1 MKMVILKSVFLLI
14 IFSNHIFAKDFDDLF
29 KISIEIK
36 NENIENSIDRA
47 FNDLVFRLIGYE
59 DLEKAKIIK
68 GNFNSKDFL
77 TRYAVVRNN
86 DSNFLQASFEEDIV
100 MSQFIENGINFIG
113 RNRPIIFLDI
123 QIDNG
128 FDKPFKIE
136 SIPYETKLESSIK
149 RIFDDI
155 SEKRGLFFEFPQNTI
170 NLDNKN
176 YFFENENDNDFDQ
189 YKYDYLESLIISRS
203 GINNWSISYKDQISF
218 FENIDDV
225 TERIRFLF
233 QNLSIDYLSDFILDN
248 SERRLMMKVTKVS
261 SAEHLDNLLDA
272 LDKMISIKEY
282 SIKSFQQNEIS
293 FSLTIFGTE
302 DQFKKS
308 VQTHKDFSIE
318 STATELIQ
326 ASLNSIWSII

>member
-1 MKMVILKSVFLLI
+1 MKIVILKSVFLLI

-29 KISIEIK
+29 KITIEIK

-68 GNFNSKDFL
+68 DNFDSKDFL
-77 TRYAVVRNN
+77 NRYAVVRNN

-136 SIPYETKLESSIK
+136 SIPYETSLESSIK

-176 YFFENENDNDFDQ
+176 YFFDSENYNDFDQ

-218 FENIDDV
+218 FENIDEI
-225 TERIRFLF
+225 TERIRLLF
-233 QNLSIDYLSDFILDN
+233 ENLSMDYLSDFVLDN
-248 SERRLMMKVTKVS
+248 TERKLMMTVSKVS
-261 SAEHLDNLLDA
+261 SAEHLDNLLEA

-302 DQFKKS
+302 DQFKNS

-318 STATELIQ
+318 STATGIIQ
-326 ASLNSIWSII
+326 ASLNSI

>member
-1 MKMVILKSVFLLI
+1 MVILKSVFLLI

-29 KISIEIK
+29 KITIEIK

-100 MSQFIENGINFIG
+100 MSQFIENGISFIG

-136 SIPYETKLESSIK
+136 SIPYETRLESSIK

-155 SEKRGLFFEFPQNTI
+155 SKKRGLFFEFPQNTI

-176 YFFENENDNDFDQ
+176 YFFENENDNEFAQ

-203 GINNWSISYKDQISF
+203 GINNWSISYKDQIAF
-218 FENIDDV
+218 FENIDEI

-233 QNLSIDYLSDFILDN
+233 ENLSIDYLSDFVLDN
-248 SERRLMMKVTKVS
+248 SERKLMMTVTKVS
-261 SAEHLDNLLDA
+261 SAEHLDNLLEA

-326 ASLNSIWSII
+326 ASLNSI

>member
-1 MKMVILKSVFLLI
+1 MVILKSVFLLI

-29 KISIEIK
+29 KITIEIK

-68 GNFNSKDFL
+68 GNFDSKDFL
-77 TRYAVVRNN
+77 SRYAVVRNN

-113 RNRPIIFLDI
+113 RNRPIVFLDI

-136 SIPYETKLESSIK
+136 SIPYETRLESSIK

-176 YFFENENDNDFDQ
+176 YFFDNENDNNFDQ

-203 GINNWSISYKDQISF
+203 GINNWSISYKDQILF
-218 FENIDDV
+218 FENID
-225 TERIRFLF
+225 EISGSIRFLF
-233 QNLSIDYLSDFILDN
+233 ENLSIDYLSDFVLDN
-248 SERRLMMKVTKVS
+248 SERKLMMMVTKVS
-261 SAEHLDNLLDA
+261 SAEHLDNLLEA

-282 SIKSFQQNEIS
+282 SIKSFQHNEIS

-302 DQFKKS
+302 DQFKNS
-308 VQTHKDFSIE
+308 VQAHKDFSIE
-318 STATELIQ
+318 STASEIIQ
-326 ASLNSIWSII
+326 ASLNSI

>member
-1 MKMVILKSVFLLI
+1 MKIVTLKSIFLLI

-29 KISIEIK
+29 KITIEIK

-68 GNFNSKDFL
+68 DSFESKDFL
-77 TRYAVVRNN
+77 RRYAVVRNN

-136 SIPYETKLESSIK
+136 SIPYETSLESSIK

-176 YFFENENDNDFDQ
+176 YFFDNENDNDFDQ
-189 YKYDYLESLIISRS
+189 YKYDYLESLNISRS

-218 FENIDDV
+218 FENIDEII
-225 TERIRFLF
+225 ERIRSLF
-233 QNLSIDYLSDFILDN
+233 ENLSIDYLSDFVLDK
-248 SERRLMMKVTKVS
+248 SERKMMMTVTKVS
-261 SAEHLDNLLDA
+261 SAEHLDNLLEA

-282 SIKSFQQNEIS
+282 SIKSFQKNEIS

-302 DQFKKS
+302 DQFRKT

-318 STATELIQ
+318 STATETIQ
-326 ASLNSIWSII
+326 ASLNSI

>member
-1 MKMVILKSVFLLI
+1 MVIVKSVFLLI
-14 IFSNHIFAKDFDDLF
+14 IFSNHIFAKDFDNLF
-29 KISIEIK
+29 KITIEIK

-47 FNDLVFRLIGYE
+47 FNVLVFRLIGYE
-59 DLEKAKIIK
+59 DLEKAKMIK
-68 GNFNSKDFL
+68 GNFDSKDFL
-77 TRYAVVRNN
+77 SRYAVVRNN

-100 MSQFIENGINFIG
+100 MSQFIDNGISFIG

-136 SIPYETKLESSIK
+136 SMPYETRLESSIQ

-170 NLDNKN
+170 NLDKKD

-203 GINNWSISYKDQISF
+203 GINNWSISYKDQILF

-225 TERIRFLF
+225 TGRIRLLF
-233 QNLSIDYLSDFILDN
+233 DNLSIDYLSDFVLDN
-248 SERRLMMKVTKVS
+248 SERKLVMKVTKVS

-282 SIKSFQQNEIS
+282 SIKSFQENEIS

-326 ASLNSIWSII
+326 ASLNSI

>member
-1 MKMVILKSVFLLI
+1 MVILKSVFLLI

-136 SIPYETKLESSIK
+136 SIPYETRLESSIK

-155 SEKRGLFFEFPQNTI
+155 SKKRGLFFEFPQNTI

-176 YFFENENDNDFDQ
+176 YFFENENDNEFDQ

-282 SIKSFQQNEIS
+282 SIKSFHQNEIS

-326 ASLNSIWSII
+326 ASLNSI

>member
-1 MKMVILKSVFLLI
+1 MKIVILKSVFLLI
-14 IFSNHIFAKDFDDLF
+14 IFSNHIFAKDFNDLF
-29 KISIEIK
+29 KITIEIK

-47 FNDLVFRLIGYE
+47 FNNLVFRLIGYE
-59 DLEKAKIIK
+59 DLEKAKMIK
-68 GNFNSKDFL
+68 GNFDSKDFL
-77 TRYAVVRNN
+77 SRYAVVRNN

-136 SIPYETKLESSIK
+136 SIPYETSLESSIK

-176 YFFENENDNDFDQ
+176 YFFDNENDNDFDQ
-189 YKYDYLESLIISRS
+189 YKYDYLESLNISRS

-218 FENIDDV
+218 FENID
-225 TERIRFLF
+225 EISGSIRFLF
-233 QNLSIDYLSDFILDN
+233 ENLSTDYLSDFVLDN
-248 SERRLMMKVTKVS
+248 SERKLMMMVTKVS
-261 SAEHLDNLLDA
+261 SAEHLDNLLEA

-282 SIKSFQQNEIS
+282 SIKSFQHNEIS

-302 DQFKKS
+302 DQFKNS
-308 VQTHKDFSIE
+308 VQAHKDFSIE
-318 STATELIQ
+318 STATEIIQ
-326 ASLNSIWSII
+326 ASLNSI

>member
-1 MKMVILKSVFLLI
+1 MVILKSVFLLI

-29 KISIEIK
+29 KITIEIK

-68 GNFNSKDFL
+68 GNFDSKDFL
-77 TRYAVVRNN
+77 SRYAVVRNN

-136 SIPYETKLESSIK
+136 SIPYETSLESSIK

-176 YFFENENDNDFDQ
+176 YFFDNENDNDFDQ
-189 YKYDYLESLIISRS
+189 YKYDYLESLNISRS

-218 FENIDDV
+218 FENIDEII
-225 TERIRFLF
+225 ERIRSLF
-233 QNLSIDYLSDFILDN
+233 ENLSIDYLSDFVLDK
-248 SERRLMMKVTKVS
+248 SERKMMMTVTKVS
-261 SAEHLDNLLDA
+261 SAEHLDNLLEA

-282 SIKSFQQNEIS
+282 SIKSFQKNEIS

-302 DQFKKS
+302 DQFRKT

-318 STATELIQ
+318 STATETIQ
-326 ASLNSIWSII
+326 ASLNSI

>member
-1 MKMVILKSVFLLI
+1 MVILKSVFLLI

-136 SIPYETKLESSIK
+136 SIPYETRLESSIK

-248 SERRLMMKVTKVS
+248 SERRLMMKVAKVS

-326 ASLNSIWSII
+326 ASLNSI

>member
-1 MKMVILKSVFLLI
+1 MVILKSVFLLI

-136 SIPYETKLESSIK
+136 SIPYETRLESSIK

-155 SEKRGLFFEFPQNTI
+155 SKKRGLFFEFPQNTI

-176 YFFENENDNDFDQ
+176 YFFEDENDNDFNQ

-203 GINNWSISYKDQISF
+203 GINNWSISYKDQIAF

-225 TERIRFLF
+225 TGRIRFLF
-233 QNLSIDYLSDFILDN
+233 ENLSIDYLSDFVLDN
-248 SERRLMMKVTKVS
+248 SERKLTMKVTEVS

-318 STATELIQ
+318 STKTELIQ
-326 ASLNSIWSII
+326 ASLNSI

>member
-1 MKMVILKSVFLLI
+1 MVIVKSVFLLI
-14 IFSNHIFAKDFDDLF
+14 IFSNHIFAKDFNDLF
-29 KISIEIK
+29 KITIEIK

-47 FNDLVFRLIGYE
+47 FNELVFRLIGYE
-59 DLEKAKIIK
+59 DLEKAKMIK

-77 TRYAVVRNN
+77 SRYAVVRNN
-86 DSNFLQASFEEDIV
+86 ESNYLQASFEEDII
-100 MSQFIENGINFIG
+100 MSQFIDNDISFIG

-128 FDKPFKIE
+128 FDRPFKIE
-136 SIPYETKLESSIK
+136 SIPYETRLESSIK
-149 RIFDDI
+149 KIFDDI

-170 NLDNKN
+170 NLDKKN
-176 YFFENENDNDFDQ
+176 YFFENENDDDFNQ
-189 YKYDYLESLIISRS
+189 YKFDYFESLIISRS
-203 GINNWSISYKDQISF
+203 GINNWSISYKDQTSF

-225 TERIRFLF
+225 TGSIRFLF
-233 QNLSIDYLSDFILDN
+233 ENLSKDYLGDFVLDS

-261 SAEHLDNLLDA
+261 SAEHLENLLDA
-272 LDKMISIKEY
+272 LDTMISIKEY

-293 FSLTIFGTE
+293 FSLIIFGTE

-318 STATELIQ
+318 RTATGLIQ
-326 ASLNSIWSII
+326 ASLNSI

>member
-1 MKMVILKSVFLLI
+1 MVILKSVFLLI

-136 SIPYETKLESSIK
+136 SIPYETRLESSIK

-155 SEKRGLFFEFPQNTI
+155 SKKRGLFFEFPQNTI

-176 YFFENENDNDFDQ
+176 YFFENANDNEFDQ

-233 QNLSIDYLSDFILDN
+233 QDLSIDYLSDFILDN

-282 SIKSFQQNEIS
+282 SIKSFQQNEIL

-308 VQTHKDFSIE
+308 VQTHKDFSVE

-326 ASLNSIWSII
+326 ASLNSI

>member
-1 MKMVILKSVFLLI
+1 MVILKSVFLLI

-29 KISIEIK
+29 KITIEIK

-68 GNFNSKDFL
+68 GNFDSKDFL
-77 TRYAVVRNN
+77 SRYAVVRNN

-128 FDKPFKIE
+128 FDRPFKIE
-136 SIPYETKLESSIK
+136 SIPYETRLESSIK

-155 SEKRGLFFEFPQNTI
+155 SKKRGLFFEFPQNTI

-176 YFFENENDNDFDQ
+176 YFFENENDNEFDQ

-233 QNLSIDYLSDFILDN
+233 QNLSIDYLGDFILDN

-326 ASLNSIWSII
+326 ASLNSI

>member
-1 MKMVILKSVFLLI
+1 MVILKSVFLLI

-136 SIPYETKLESSIK
+136 SIPYETRLESSIK

-218 FENIDDV
+218 FENIDEV

-326 ASLNSIWSII
+326 ASLNSI

>member
-1 MKMVILKSVFLLI
+1 MKIVILKSVFLLI

-29 KISIEIK
+29 KITIEIK

-68 GNFNSKDFL
+68 GNFDSKDFL
-77 TRYAVVRNN
+77 SRYAVVRNN

-136 SIPYETKLESSIK
+136 SIPYETSLESSIK

-170 NLDNKN
+170 NLDDNY
-176 YFFENENDNDFDQ
+176 YFFDNEKDNDFDQ

-218 FENIDDV
+218 FENIDEII
-225 TERIRFLF
+225 ERIRFLF
-233 QNLSIDYLSDFILDN
+233 ENLSIDYLSDFVLDN
-248 SERRLMMKVTKVS
+248 SERKLMMTVTKVS
-261 SAEHLDNLLDA
+261 SAEHLDNLLEA

-302 DQFKKS
+302 DQFKNS
-308 VQTHKDFSIE
+308 VQAHKDFSIE
-318 STATELIQ
+318 STATEIIQ
-326 ASLNSIWSII
+326 ASLNSI

>member
-1 MKMVILKSVFLLI
+1 
-14 IFSNHIFAKDFDDLF
+14 
-29 KISIEIK
+29 
-36 NENIENSIDRA
+36 
-47 FNDLVFRLIGYE
+47 
-59 DLEKAKIIK
+59 
-68 GNFNSKDFL
+68 
-77 TRYAVVRNN
+77 
-86 DSNFLQASFEEDIV
+86 

-136 SIPYETKLESSIK
+136 SIPYETRLESSIK

-155 SEKRGLFFEFPQNTI
+155 SKKRGLFFEFPQNTI

>member
-1 MKMVILKSVFLLI
+1 MVILKSVFLLI

-136 SIPYETKLESSIK
+136 SIPYETRLESSIK

-155 SEKRGLFFEFPQNTI
+155 SKKRGLFFEFPQNTI

-261 SAEHLDNLLDA
+261 SAEHLDNLLEA

-326 ASLNSIWSII
+326 ASLNSI

>member
-1 MKMVILKSVFLLI
+1 MKMANLKSIFLII
-14 IFSNHIFAKDFDDLF
+14 IFSNHIFAKDFDNLF
-29 KISIEIK
+29 NMTIEIK

-136 SIPYETKLESSIK
+136 SIPYETRLESSIK

-155 SEKRGLFFEFPQNTI
+155 SKKRGLFFEFPQNTI
-170 NLDNKN
+170 SLDNKN

>member
-1 MKMVILKSVFLLI
+1 MVILKSVFLLI

-136 SIPYETKLESSIK
+136 SIPYETRLESSIK

-155 SEKRGLFFEFPQNTI
+155 SKKHGLFFEFPQNTI

-326 ASLNSIWSII
+326 ASLNSI

>member
-1 MKMVILKSVFLLI
+1 MVILKSVFLLI

-128 FDKPFKIE
+128 FDRPFKIE
-136 SIPYETKLESSIK
+136 SIPYETRLESSIK

-155 SEKRGLFFEFPQNTI
+155 SKKRGLFFEFPQNTI
-170 NLDNKN
+170 NLDKKN

-326 ASLNSIWSII
+326 ASLNSI

>member
-1 MKMVILKSVFLLI
+1 MVILKSVFLLI

-68 GNFNSKDFL
+68 GNFDSKDFL

-136 SIPYETKLESSIK
+136 SIPYETRLESSIK

-155 SEKRGLFFEFPQNTI
+155 SKKRGLFFEFPQNTI

-176 YFFENENDNDFDQ
+176 YFFENANDNEFDQ
-189 YKYDYLESLIISRS
+189 YKYDYLESLTISRS

-326 ASLNSIWSII
+326 ASLNSI

>member
-1 MKMVILKSVFLLI
+1 MVILKSVFLLI

-29 KISIEIK
+29 KITIEIK

-47 FNDLVFRLIGYE
+47 FNNLVFRLIGYE

-68 GNFNSKDFL
+68 GNFDSKDFL
-77 TRYAVVRNN
+77 SRYAVVRNN

-113 RNRPIIFLDI
+113 RNRPIVFLDI

-136 SIPYETKLESSIK
+136 SIPYETRLESSIK

-176 YFFENENDNDFDQ
+176 YFFDNENDNDFDQ

-218 FENIDDV
+218 FENID
-225 TERIRFLF
+225 EISGSIRFLF
-233 QNLSIDYLSDFILDN
+233 ENLSIDYLSDFVLDN
-248 SERRLMMKVTKVS
+248 SERKMMMTVTKVS
-261 SAEHLDNLLDA
+261 SAEHLDNLLEA

-282 SIKSFQQNEIS
+282 SIKSFQHNEIS

-302 DQFKKS
+302 DQFKNS
-308 VQTHKDFSIE
+308 VQAHKDFSIE
-318 STATELIQ
+318 STASEIIQ
-326 ASLNSIWSII
+326 ASLNSI

>member
-47 FNDLVFRLIGYE
+47 FNNLVFRLIGYE

-68 GNFNSKDFL
+68 GNFDSKDFL

-136 SIPYETKLESSIK
+136 SIPYETRLESSIK

-176 YFFENENDNDFDQ
+176 YFFENENDNEFDQ

-233 QNLSIDYLSDFILDN
+233 QNLSIDYLSDFVLDN
-248 SERRLMMKVTKVS
+248 SERKLMMKVTKVS

-326 ASLNSIWSII
+326 ASLNSI

>member
-1 MKMVILKSVFLLI
+1 MVILKSVFLLI

-136 SIPYETKLESSIK
+136 SIPYETRLESSIK

-155 SEKRGLFFEFPQNTI
+155 SKKRGLFFEFPQNTI

-176 YFFENENDNDFDQ
+176 YFFENANDNEFDQ

-218 FENIDDV
+218 FKNIDDV

-293 FSLTIFGTE
+293 FSLTIFGSE
-302 DQFKKS
+302 DQFKQS
-308 VQTHKDFSIE
+308 VQAHKDFSIE

-326 ASLNSIWSII
+326 ASLNSI

>member
-1 MKMVILKSVFLLI
+1 MVILKSVFLLI

-29 KISIEIK
+29 KITIEIK

-59 DLEKAKIIK
+59 DHEKAKIIK
-68 GNFNSKDFL
+68 GNFDSKDFL
-77 TRYAVVRNN
+77 SRYAVVRNN

-136 SIPYETKLESSIK
+136 SIPYETRLESSIK

-176 YFFENENDNDFDQ
+176 YFFDNENDNDFDQ

-218 FENIDDV
+218 FENID
-225 TERIRFLF
+225 EISGSIRFLF
-233 QNLSIDYLSDFILDN
+233 ENLSIDYLSDFVLDK
-248 SERRLMMKVTKVS
+248 SERKMMMTVTKVS
-261 SAEHLDNLLDA
+261 SAEHLDNLLEA

-282 SIKSFQQNEIS
+282 SIKSFQHNEIS

-302 DQFKKS
+302 DQFKNS
-308 VQTHKDFSIE
+308 VQAHKDFSIE
-318 STATELIQ
+318 STATEIIQ
-326 ASLNSIWSII
+326 ASLNSI

>member
-1 MKMVILKSVFLLI
+1 MVILKSVFLLI
-14 IFSNHIFAKDFDDLF
+14 IFSNHIFAKDFNDLF
-29 KISIEIK
+29 KITIEIK

-68 GNFNSKDFL
+68 GNFDSKDFL
-77 TRYAVVRNN
+77 SRYAVVRNN

-136 SIPYETKLESSIK
+136 SIPYETRLESSIK

-155 SEKRGLFFEFPQNTI
+155 SKKRGLFFEFPQNTI

-326 ASLNSIWSII
+326 ASLNSI

>member
-1 MKMVILKSVFLLI
+1 MVILKSVFLLI
-14 IFSNHIFAKDFDDLF
+14 IFFNQIFAKDFDDLF

-77 TRYAVVRNN
+77 TKYAVVRNN

-136 SIPYETKLESSIK
+136 SIPYETRLESSIK

-155 SEKRGLFFEFPQNTI
+155 SKKRGLFFEFPQNTI

-248 SERRLMMKVTKVS
+248 SERKLMMKVTKVS

-302 DQFKKS
+302 DQFKQS

-326 ASLNSIWSII
+326 ASLNSI

>member
-1 MKMVILKSVFLLI
+1 
-14 IFSNHIFAKDFDDLF
+14 
-29 KISIEIK
+29 
-36 NENIENSIDRA
+36 
-47 FNDLVFRLIGYE
+47 
-59 DLEKAKIIK
+59 
-68 GNFNSKDFL
+68 
-77 TRYAVVRNN
+77 
-86 DSNFLQASFEEDIV
+86 

-136 SIPYETKLESSIK
+136 SIPYETSLESSIK

-176 YFFENENDNDFDQ
+176 YFFDNENDNDFDQ
-189 YKYDYLESLIISRS
+189 YKYDYLESLNISRS

-218 FENIDDV
+218 FENIDEII
-225 TERIRFLF
+225 ERIRFLF
-233 QNLSIDYLSDFILDN
+233 ENLSIDYLSDFVLDK
-248 SERRLMMKVTKVS
+248 SERKMMMTVTKVS
-261 SAEHLDNLLDA
+261 SAEHLDNLLEA

-282 SIKSFQQNEIS
+282 SIKSFQKNEIS

-302 DQFKKS
+302 DQFRKT

-318 STATELIQ
+318 STATETIQ
-326 ASLNSIWSII
+326 ASLNSI

>member
-1 MKMVILKSVFLLI
+1 MVILKSVFLLI

-136 SIPYETKLESSIK
+136 SIPYETRLESSIK

-155 SEKRGLFFEFPQNTI
+155 SKKRGLFFEFPQNTI

-233 QNLSIDYLSDFILDN
+233 QNLSIDYLSNFILDN

-326 ASLNSIWSII
+326 ASLNSI

>member
-1 MKMVILKSVFLLI
+1 MVILKSVFLLI

-29 KISIEIK
+29 KITMEIK
-36 NENIENSIDRA
+36 NENIENSIDHA

-68 GNFNSKDFL
+68 GNFDSKDFL

-136 SIPYETKLESSIK
+136 SIPYETRLESSIK

-155 SEKRGLFFEFPQNTI
+155 SKKRGLFFEFPQNTI

-176 YFFENENDNDFDQ
+176 YFFENENDNEFDQ

-233 QNLSIDYLSDFILDN
+233 QNLSTDYLSDFILDN

-326 ASLNSIWSII
+326 ASLNSI

>member
-1 MKMVILKSVFLLI
+1 MVILKSVFLLI

-136 SIPYETKLESSIK
+136 SIPYETRLESSIK

-155 SEKRGLFFEFPQNTI
+155 SKKRGLFFEFPQNTI

-176 YFFENENDNDFDQ
+176 YFFENENDNEFDQ

-248 SERRLMMKVTKVS
+248 SERRLMMKVTKVY

-308 VQTHKDFSIE
+308 VQTHIKISQ
-318 STATELIQ
+318 SKALRQ
-326 ASLNSIWSII
+326 N

>member
-1 MKMVILKSVFLLI
+1 MVILKSVFLLI

-128 FDKPFKIE
+128 FDRPFKIE
-136 SIPYETKLESSIK
+136 SIPYETRLESSIK

-155 SEKRGLFFEFPQNTI
+155 SKKRGLFFEFPQNTI

-176 YFFENENDNDFDQ
+176 YFFENENDNEFDQ

-218 FENIDDV
+218 FKNIDDV

-282 SIKSFQQNEIS
+282 SIKSFQENEIS

-326 ASLNSIWSII
+326 ASLNSI

>member
-1 MKMVILKSVFLLI
+1 MAILKSVFLLI
-14 IFSNHIFAKDFDDLF
+14 IFSNDIFAKDFDDLF
-29 KISIEIK
+29 KITIEVK

-68 GNFNSKDFL
+68 GNFDSKDFL
-77 TRYAVVRNN
+77 SRYAVVRNN

-136 SIPYETKLESSIK
+136 SIPYETSLESSIK

-176 YFFENENDNDFDQ
+176 YFFDNENDNDFDQ

-218 FENIDDV
+218 FENIDEII
-225 TERIRFLF
+225 ERIRFLF
-233 QNLSIDYLSDFILDN
+233 ENLSIDYLSDFVLDK
-248 SERRLMMKVTKVS
+248 SERKMMMTVTKVS
-261 SAEHLDNLLDA
+261 SAEHLDNLLEA

-282 SIKSFQQNEIS
+282 SIKSFQKNEIS
-293 FSLTIFGTE
+293 FYLTIFGTE
-302 DQFKKS
+302 DQFRKT

-318 STATELIQ
+318 STATETIQ
-326 ASLNSIWSII
+326 ASLNSI

>member
-1 MKMVILKSVFLLI
+1 MAILKSVFLLI
-14 IFSNHIFAKDFDDLF
+14 IFSNDIFAKDFDDLF
-29 KISIEIK
+29 KITIEIK

-68 GNFNSKDFL
+68 GNFDSKDFL
-77 TRYAVVRNN
+77 SRYAVVRNN

-136 SIPYETKLESSIK
+136 SIPYETSLESSIK

-176 YFFENENDNDFDQ
+176 YFFDNENDNDFDQ

-218 FENIDDV
+218 FENIDEII
-225 TERIRFLF
+225 ERIRFLF
-233 QNLSIDYLSDFILDN
+233 ENLSIDYLSDFVLDK
-248 SERRLMMKVTKVS
+248 SERKMMMTVTKVS
-261 SAEHLDNLLDA
+261 SAEHLDNLLEA

-282 SIKSFQQNEIS
+282 SIKSFQKNEIS

-302 DQFKKS
+302 DQFRKT

-318 STATELIQ
+318 STATETIQ
-326 ASLNSIWSII
+326 ASLNSI

>member
-1 MKMVILKSVFLLI
+1 MKMVIVKSVFLLI

-29 KISIEIK
+29 KITIEIK

-68 GNFNSKDFL
+68 GNFDSKDFL
-77 TRYAVVRNN
+77 SRYAVVRNN

-136 SIPYETKLESSIK
+136 SIPYETRLESSIK

-170 NLDNKN
+170 NLDNEN
-176 YFFENENDNDFDQ
+176 YFFDNENDNDFDQ

-302 DQFKKS
+302 EQFKNS
-308 VQTHKDFSIE
+308 VQTHKDLSIE
-318 STATELIQ
+318 STSTELIQ
-326 ASLNSIWSII
+326 ASLNSL

>member
-1 MKMVILKSVFLLI
+1 MVILKSVFLLI

-136 SIPYETKLESSIK
+136 SIPYETRLESSIK

-176 YFFENENDNDFDQ
+176 YFFDNDNYNDFDQ

-318 STATELIQ
+318 STATEIIQ
-326 ASLNSIWSII
+326 ASLNSI